1 MKLSKIEFEKT
12 NKFSSIF
19 LDYVQN
25 KKELQKHYAFPPN
38 IESFEEAIS
47 NRNFDDGKRE
57 VLVKTLKDQY
67 KDISEHE
74 LVSGNI
80 ELLNQKNTFTIT
92 TGHQLNIFT
101 GPLFFIYKIVAT
113 INMAK
118 MLKEKYASYNFI
130 PVYWMAS
137 EDHDFAEINNFKL
150 FGKKFVWESEQKG
163 PVGRFETKS
172 MTSLLD
178 EVMEKPGFITDSY
191 LNCSNLSEAT
201 RCIVHELFGDHGLVI
216 LDADEYVFKDEFKS
230 ITKNELLNN
239 KAHELVHTSTTQLE
253 GLGYKSQ
260 IFPRPINFFY
270 MEDGLRERIEK
281 VDGIFKVKNTSLTFT
296 EEEIE
301 ALIDEHPE
309 KFSPNVVLRPVYQEV
324 ILPNLAYIGGPAEV
338 SYWLQLKSV
347 FDYYNV
353 AFPVLFPRNF
363 VMIITKA
370 IARKMGKLNLI
381 EKDVFKSFSIL
392 KEELLYKDTEPIHD
406 LTLQLNEIEKVFEY
420 IKTKANALDKSLEGF
435 VMSEFK
441 KTEKSLGNIQN
452 RLKRAEEQKQEVS
465 IKQLEGILEKLFP
478 GGNPQEREDNFLNF
492 YINNPDF
499 INELIDHLDPFDLK
513 YNILREDG

>member
-216 LDADEYVFKDEFKS
+216 LDADEYVFKHEFKS
-230 ITKNELLNN
+230 VIINEILHN
-239 KAHELVHTSTTQLE
+239 KAHELVQTSTTHLK

-370 IARKMGKLNLI
+370 IARKMEKLNLI